1 MPEKDPTT
9 YTLMTYGW
17 VVLLATWG
25 GIVSFIRK
33 IKSGESRPNNIME
46 FVGEIVTSG
55 FAGVITFYLCEA
67 SGMSPLLTAVAVGVC
82 GHMGTR
88 AIYQIE
94 RIIQGRLGA

>member
-33 IKSGESRPNNIME
+33 IKAGESRPNNIME

-67 SGMSPLLTAVAVGVC
+67 SSMSPLLTALPFLILLFC
-82 GHMGTR
+82 
-88 AIYQIE
+88 
-94 RIIQGRLGA
+94 